1 MKLFELNRDFLRKTV
16 VLTLPVILQS
26 LITIGINF
34 MDNLMVGSFGET
46 QIAAA
51 SFGNQF
57 YGLFLFFI
65 FIHNYI
71 KSIIIINFI
80 KVICGNFRKAF
91 TIYRFITVITSSI

>member
-57 YGLFLFFI
+57 SGSF
-65 FIHNYI
+65 
-71 KSIIIINFI
+71 
-80 KVICGNFRKAF
+80 
-91 TIYRFITVITSSI
+91 SSSAWASAAARSSCPRSSGAAGSWSRCASPRRSRCA